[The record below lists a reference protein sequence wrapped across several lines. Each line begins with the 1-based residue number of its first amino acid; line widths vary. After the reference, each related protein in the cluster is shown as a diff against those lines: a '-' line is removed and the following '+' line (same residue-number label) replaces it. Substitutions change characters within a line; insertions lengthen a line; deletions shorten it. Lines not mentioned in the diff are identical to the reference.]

1 MTGVLGILESR
12 ELIADDADGDR
23 CLSAMRARGNVARL
37 RRAPG
42 ALLGATYFE
51 WESEL
56 AAAGPERLARD
67 GDTVVAADAT
77 LYYQE
82 DLCRALRA
90 RGVEVTATTAAAL
103 IAAAYRAWGVDCVHH
118 LEGDFAFVLHDA
130 SRRRMF
136 CARDFTGRRTLYF
149 AQLGTALVVAS
160 SVSGV
165 LAHPACS
172 GEIDVRSMGSIAASM
187 FAQESDTPYR
197 ALRSLPA
204 GARLVCESG
213 RPARDELYW
222 TFPHFREQ
230 STESF
235 HGAALELRELLAGAV
250 HERLAPTG
258 STSLWMSGGYD
269 SPAVFGAGKMRLR
282 ELHAE
287 DRLLAVSMGYPVGDP
302 ARENE
307 FITDIADHWRAPVRW
322 VQIGDAPL
330 VPRLAEFAAAADEP
344 FMHAFEAFFRAL
356 VDGARGAGSRVAF
369 VGDGGDPLFAVSN
382 VFMLDLFATL
392 RWKELAHEWHAFGP
406 QGYRAFFRK
415 VVAPVLK
422 SIARGGRPELRSL
435 MHQPPPWIRTDFIR
449 RHQLVERELE
459 GERRLA
465 QSGLSRASTET
476 VRSVRYPMI
485 SKVTGAYAAMGL
497 EAGLEIRAP
506 LLDQRIVNF
515 AARRPRSDR
524 ASNGEVKWLL
534 RQSMKG
540 LLPESVLAR
549 REQKTG
555 VLTNYFEQSLRTDTS
570 GLVEEQFRSP
580 ALADMGII
588 DPIRLREEWSQF
600 RQNGG
605 QSRGFRLFLTLQVEL
620 WLRAHA

>member
-12 ELIADDADGDR
+12 AYVAADADGDR
-23 CLSAMRARGNVARL
+23 CLRAMHARGNLARL
-37 RRAPG
+37 ERADG
-42 ALLGATYFE
+42 ALLGATQFD
-51 WESEL
+51 WESAL
-56 AAAGPERLARD
+56 AAGGPERLARD

-77 LYYQE
+77 LYYRE

-90 RGVEVTATTAAAL
+90 RGVVVTATTAAAL

-130 SRRRMF
+130 SRRLMF

-172 GEIDVRSMGSIAASM
+172 EEIDVRSMGSIAASM
-187 FAQESDTPYR
+187 FAQETDTPYR
-197 ALRSLPA
+197 AIQSLPA

-213 RPARDELYW
+213 CPARHELYW
-222 TFPHFREQ
+222 TFPPFRER

-235 HGAALELRELLAGAV
+235 HEAALELRDLLASAV
-250 HERLAPTG
+250 HERLAATG

-287 DRLLAVSMGYPVGDP
+287 DRLRAVSMGYPVGDP

-307 FITDIADHWRAPVRW
+307 FISDIADHWRAPVRW

-344 FMHAFEAFFRAL
+344 FVHAFEAFFRAL
-356 VDGARGAGSRVAF
+356 VGGARAVGSRVAF

-382 VFMLDLFATL
+382 IFMLDLLATL
-392 RWKELAHEWHAFGP
+392 RWKELAHEWQAFGP
-406 QGYRAFFRK
+406 QGYSAFFRK

-435 MHQPPPWIRTDFIR
+435 IHQPPPWIRADFIR
-449 RHQLVERELE
+449 HHHLVEREVE

-485 SKVTGAYAAMGL
+485 SKVTGAYATMGL

-524 ASNGEVKWLL
+524 ASSGEVKWLL

-580 ALADMGII
+580 VLADMGII
-588 DPIRLREEWSQF
+588 DPVRLRAEWQQF
-600 RQNGG
+600 RENGG
-605 QSRGFRLFLTLQVEL
+605 QSKGFRLFLTLQVEL